1 MTDLSTS
8 SCVGDTALRTPEPSD
23 LAVALHVG
31 QRMLARYGDTSD
43 YDVFA
48 YAQAH
53 GGLTEALR
61 IILRAHGIAPEPS
74 ELGPPGQADEFLR
87 RARETG
93 GAQ

>member
-1 MTDLSTS
+1 MNATTSTT
-8 SCVGDTALRTPEPSD
+8 VETQPEPSD

-31 QRMLARYGDTSD
+31 QRMLAHYGDTSD

-61 IILRAHGIAPEPS
+61 IMLRAHGIKAGE
-74 ELGPPGQADEFLR
+74 R
-87 RARETG
+87 R
-93 GAQ
+93 